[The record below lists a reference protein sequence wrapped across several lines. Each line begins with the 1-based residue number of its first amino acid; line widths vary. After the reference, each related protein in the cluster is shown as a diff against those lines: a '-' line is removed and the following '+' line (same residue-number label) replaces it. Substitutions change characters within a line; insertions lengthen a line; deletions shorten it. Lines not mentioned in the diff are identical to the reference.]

1 MNVGGKVR
9 LLKIITDSDFCGGE
23 PGYLNE
29 VSRHASRGV
38 LINNDGQVAMME
50 LAAENLYKLPGGGLE
65 KDENKEEAFVREI
78 REETG
83 YKAVII
89 NELGYIDEHKVKNH
103 FMQRSYCYIAKA
115 TDRQGS
121 VALSE
126 DELQLGMRVE
136 WMSPEEAVAQ
146 LQELICHCKDYS
158 TKFMLLRDL
167 TILKLASCW
176 LKEGEET

>member
-1 MNVGGKVR
+1 
-9 LLKIITDSDFCGGE
+9 
-23 PGYLNE
+23 
-29 VSRHASRGV
+29 
-38 LINNDGQVAMME
+38 MME
-50 LAAENLYKLPGGGLE
+50 LAAENLYKLPGSGLE

-89 NELGYIDEHKVKNH
+89 HELRCIDENKVKNQ
-103 FMQRSYCYIAKA
+103 FVQRSYCYIAK
-115 TDRQGS
+115 TTGQHGN
-121 VALSE
+121 VALTA

-136 WMSPEEAVAQ
+136 WMSPEEAITQ
-146 LQELICHCKDYS
+146 LQELIHHCKDYS

-167 TILKLASCW
+167 TILELASCW